1 MMTDSVKVQNLG
13 FKLQSNSVNLTLPVN
28 KLKGLGMKSRLWNE
42 TSLSVQAAVSLGR
55 DCS

>member
-1 MMTDSVKVQNLG
+1 MKVQNPG

-28 KLKGLGMKSRLWNE
+28 KLKGVGMKSRLWNE